1 MLRLLIWG
9 DTAREK
15 EQSQEIL
22 RLHAQL
28 ADLQEKH
35 HQTQQEAARQLQK
48 AISEFLAFLRPQP
61 PSAASQAVEP
71 DQILPGYR
79 PSTAPKYPET
89 PLWAKD
95 EVPTAVP
102 V

>member
-1 MLRLLIWG
+1 MIWG
-9 DTAREK
+9 DTSRER

-35 HQTQQEAARQLQK
+35 HQAQQDHARQLQK
-48 AISEFLAFLRPQP
+48 AFDGFIAFLRPQVTQGGP
-61 PSAASQAVEP
+61 QAPEP
-71 DQILPGYR
+71 YQILPGYR
-79 PSTAPKYPET
+79 PSTAPAYPPQ
-89 PLWAKD
+89 PLWAKE